1 MREDNDDNMAKKKI
15 DIKTVKDKT
24 IKTADTTI
32 KVTDKVRNLNVK
44 VKDISKEDNGNNP
57 GSAEQYAVGTV
68 QGTAKSATGATAK
81 GVEKGAIKTKET
93 IEEVQARRAERKKEQ
108 QNKET
113 SDGFNGY
120 KSSKSYYEEAY
131 KEQKEKDERNRKK
144 KNNGEDRNNDNNGNG
159 EGGSDTSKQNGNDI
173 KTRDESSSKS
183 GNDLKAGGNTLRT
196 TKQQASAKAASEM
209 NDLNVNKATE
219 RAYQTAE
226 YAREAAETAAEK
238 TKEAA
243 KKVGEAVKKA
253 GQALGGMTTAVVA
266 GGSTAVIVV
275 IILCLVAA
283 VACSVYGI
291 FYTNDSGDITTQSL
305 IQELNNEY
313 EEKIQDILDGDDYDS
328 VEIKGEQAEWKDVLA
343 VYAVKVV
350 GDEDDPQ
357 EIATFDDAKEKTLRN
372 IFWDMNEISAK
383 VKVKTEEEETVT
395 TDDDGNEE
403 VIIEEIETKE
413 LTITVKSKTAIEMAD
428 YYSFSKTQREYLE
441 ELMDEKNDDLWETLI
456 GT

>member
-24 IKTADTTI
+24 IKTADNTI

-44 VKDISKEDNGNNP
+44 VKDISKEDNSNSQ

-81 GVEKGAIKTKET
+81 GVEKGSIKTKET

-120 KSSKSYYEEAY
+120 KSSTSYYEEAY
-131 KEQKEKDERNRKK
+131 REQKEKDEKNKG
-144 KNNGEDRNNDNNGNG
+144 KNNGEGGNNGNNG
-159 EGGSDTSKQNGNDI
+159 NKEGRSDTSRQNGNDI
-173 KTRDESSSKS
+173 RTRDENSSKS
-183 GNDLKAGGNTLRT
+183 GNDPKANGNTLRT
-196 TKQQASAKAASEM
+196 TERQASAKAASEM
-209 NDLNVNKATE
+209 NDQNVSKATE
-219 RAYQTAE
+219 RAYQAAE
-226 YAREAAETAAEK
+226 YTREAAETAAEK

-253 GQALGGMTTAVVA
+253 GQALGSMTTAVVA
-266 GGSTAVIVV
+266 GGSTAVIVI

-328 VEIKGEQAEWKDVLA
+328 VEIKGEQAEWKDVLS

-350 GDEDDPQ
+350 GDEDDPK
-357 EIATFDDAKEKTLRN
+357 EIATFDEVKEKTLRN
-372 IFWDMNEISAK
+372 IFWDMNEISSK

-395 TDDDGNEE
+395 TDDDGNEA
-403 VIIEEIETKE
+403 VIVEKIETKE

-428 YYSFSKTQREYLE
+428 YYSFSKTQREYLD
-441 ELMDEKNDDLWETLI
+441 ELMDGKNDDLWETLI

>member
-1 MREDNDDNMAKKKI
+1 MAKKKI

-24 IKTADTTI
+24 IKTADNTI

-44 VKDISKEDNGNNP
+44 VKNVSKEDNGNSQ
-57 GSAEQYAVGTV
+57 GSAEQYAVGAV

-108 QNKET
+108 QNGET

-120 KSSKSYYEEAY
+120 KSSTSYYEEAY
-131 KEQKEKDERNRKK
+131 KEQKEKDEKKRK
-144 KNNGEDRNNDNNGNG
+144 KNNGDNGNNGNNGTG

-173 KTRDESSSKS
+173 RTRDENSSKA
-183 GNDLKAGGNTLRT
+183 GNDLKANGNTLRT
-196 TKQQASAKAASEM
+196 TGQQASAKTASEM
-209 NDLNVNKATE
+209 NDLNVGKSTE
-219 RAYQTAE
+219 RAYRTAE
-226 YAREAAETAAEK
+226 YTREAAETAAEK
-238 TKEAA
+238 TKETA

-253 GQALGGMTTAVVA
+253 GQALSSMTTAVVA
-266 GGSTAVIVV
+266 GGSTAIIVI

-291 FYTNDSGDITTQSL
+291 FYTNDSGDVTTQSL

-313 EEKIQDILDGDDYDS
+313 EEKIQGIIDGDDYDS
-328 VEIKGEQAEWKDVLA
+328 VEIKGEQAEWKDVLS

-350 GDEDDPQ
+350 GDEEDPQ
-357 EIATFDDAKEKTLRN
+357 EIATFDDVKEKTLRN

-383 VKVKTEEEETVT
+383 VKVKTEEEETLT

-403 VIIEEIETKE
+403 IIVEEIEAKE
-413 LTITVKSKTAIEMAD
+413 LTITIKSKTAKEMAD
-428 YYSFSKTQREYLE
+428 YYSFSKTQREYLD
-441 ELMDEKNDDLWETLI
+441 ELMDEKNDDLWEGLI
-456 GT
+456 GR